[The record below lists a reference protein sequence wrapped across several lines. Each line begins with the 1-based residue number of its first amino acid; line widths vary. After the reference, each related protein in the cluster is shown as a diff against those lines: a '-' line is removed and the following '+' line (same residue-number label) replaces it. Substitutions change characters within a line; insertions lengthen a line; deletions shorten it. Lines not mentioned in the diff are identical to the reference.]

1 LQLLTCCAGKL
12 YIEAKCEHMEKV
24 VFKVHCSKCGEK
36 LPDDAKF
43 CTNCGNPVTTD
54 AAQTKSETVIE
65 RFEHDTLLQELW
77 IRRLI
82 AYVIDS
88 IIVGIGTFL
97 VLAIAMFPIFIAN
110 PSTVFNLLSFPFA
123 MGIVFLLYFPIGE
136 ALFGGTFGKNFLGL
150 KVVVKSGGR
159 LSLEKAFIRNIS
171 KIHPVLLVL
180 DVVGGLITSNDL
192 HQKYSDRIVNTTVA
206 IDKTSSSWNL

>member
-1 LQLLTCCAGKL
+1 
-12 YIEAKCEHMEKV
+12 M
-24 VFKVHCSKCGEK
+24 VFTVHCSKCGEK

-43 CTNCGNPVTTD
+43 CTNCGAKVTPE

-82 AYVIDS
+82 AYVVDS

-97 VLAIAMFPIFIAN
+97 VLALAMFPVFIAN
-110 PSTVFNLLSFPFA
+110 PSRVFNLLSFPFA
-123 MGIVFLLYFPIGE
+123 MGIVFLFYFPLAE

-150 KVVVKSGGR
+150 KVIVQSGGR
-159 LSLEKAFIRNIS
+159 LSLEKAFMRNVS
-171 KIHPVLLVL
+171 KIHPVLLLL
-180 DVVGGLITSNDL
+180 DVAGGLITSTDL
-192 HQKYSDRIVNTTVA
+192 HQKYSDRIADTTVV
-206 IDKTSSSWNL
+206 IDKTSSSWKL